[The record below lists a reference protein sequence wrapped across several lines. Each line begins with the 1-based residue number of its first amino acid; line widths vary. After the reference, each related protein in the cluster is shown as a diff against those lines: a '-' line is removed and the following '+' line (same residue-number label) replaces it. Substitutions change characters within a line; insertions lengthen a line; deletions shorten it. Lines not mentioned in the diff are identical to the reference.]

1 MNEREKK
8 LVVQIFKETTSVDVK
23 FNVGNISKAAYDST
37 ITPGLK
43 VNLNTGEGDCFF
55 IAVADGINYYNA
67 ACSTMQERIIYN
79 NYGNNISFTQMSLRE
94 IVAYQL
100 THLDKSEYDRLYD
113 YINININFLNNDF
126 KTQYNEFINNVSPQM
141 PENVF
146 MDYINNIYKSNDN
159 FLVSKPSSMT
169 PKTIQQPFTMV
180 DKANYANYIKSS
192 DYWADFFAIDALC
205 KVLKL
210 NIITIEKNE
219 DTLRIP
225 YINNNNDWKYYMFLF
240 YENKHYELMSF
251 DYTLRRIITEP
262 KISEK
267 KTVVKKTIF
276 NKGSNIFP
284 PFYIIFLVFA
294 SFYINIRDSKERMA
308 FQLFP
313 DNILAILY
321 RIFETIL
328 HDQSTAE
335 NKKFIRMIQEYF
347 FPRILNNINLSS
359 KAIGPPANP
368 FDDDDDD
375 VASNPFGDASPREI
389 GGGAPIYSN
398 KPQYSMNYPYNPYNS
413 YNSYNSRGQPP
424 FYSRP
429 FPYPRQSPYGSSSFV
444 KSNSNVEESN
454 KTNISYYITIN
465 MELHPGTSL
474 TSEDLSNIKCKQRWN
489 AIRKSYANMR
499 GLKYTMLPDY
509 SMLAKNKTV
518 KNTTNTNSTNSAN
531 IANKTTTRKVFTTPI
546 ANSGTQKYRTIPFN
560 NRTRRV

>member
-1 MNEREKK
+1 
-8 LVVQIFKETTSVDVK
+8 
-23 FNVGNISKAAYDST
+23 
-37 ITPGLK
+37 
-43 VNLNTGEGDCFF
+43 
-55 IAVADGINYYNA
+55 
-67 ACSTMQERIIYN
+67 
-79 NYGNNISFTQMSLRE
+79 
-94 IVAYQL
+94 
-100 THLDKSEYDRLYD
+100 
-113 YINININFLNNDF
+113 
-126 KTQYNEFINNVSPQM
+126 M

-146 MDYINNIYKSNDN
+146 MDYINNIYNSNDN
-159 FLVSKPSSMT
+159 FLISKPSSMT
-169 PKTIQQPFTMV
+169 AKTIQQPFTMM

-192 DYWADFFAIDALC
+192 DYWADFFAIDTLC

-210 NIITIEKNE
+210 NIINIEKIDE
-219 DTLRIP
+219 TLRIP
-225 YINNNNDWKYYMFLF
+225 YINNNNDWDHYMFLF
-240 YENKHYELMSF
+240 YENNHYELISF
-251 DYTLRRIITEP
+251 DYTFRRIITEP

-294 SFYINIRDSKERMA
+294 TYYINIRDSNERMA

-328 HDQSTAE
+328 HDQSTME
-335 NKKFIRMIQEYF
+335 NKKFIRLVQEYF

-359 KAIGPPANP
+359 KAIGPPNP

-375 VASNPFGDASPREI
+375 AGSNPFGDASPREI

-398 KPQYSMNYPYNPYNS
+398 KPQYSVNYPYSP
-413 YNSYNSRGQPP
+413 YNSRGQPP
-424 FYSRP
+424 FYSRS
-429 FPYPRQSPYGSSSFV
+429 FPYPRQSPFGSSSFV
-444 KSNSNVEESN
+444 KSNTNVDESN

-465 MELHPGTSL
+465 MELQPGTSL
-474 TSEDLSNIKCKQRWN
+474 TREDLSNIKCKQRWN

-518 KNTTNTNSTNSAN
+518 KNTPSTNNTNNTN
-531 IANKTTTRKVFTTPI
+531 TRKVITKPSS
-546 ANSGTQKYRTIPFN
+546 NSITQKSRFIPFN
-560 NRTRRV
+560 NRTRRA